1 MLKRL
6 SMAASRRTG
15 SAINSFPYL
24 KREKMENNI
33 IAADLLRLWAWNN
46 EAGEPIRDMV
56 DSENLTTAYMIQDY
70 NDKIW
75 QAQGRRLVGRK
86 LGLTNK
92 AVQKQFGISDP
103 CYGNITPTWCWST
116 ALKSLNRW

>member
-1 MLKRL
+1 
-6 SMAASRRTG
+6 
-15 SAINSFPYL
+15 
-24 KREKMENNI
+24 MENSI
-33 IAADLLRLWAWNN
+33 IKAADLLRQAWDNN

-86 LGLTNK
+86 LGLTTK
-92 AVQKQFGISDP
+92 RYKSSSVFLTRATATF
-103 CYGNITPTWCWST
+103 TPTWCWLM
-116 ALKSLNRW
+116 ALKSPNR